1 MKVIGISMGRKN
13 ERSDIYC
20 KQALMGVEAAAKA
33 SGKDI
38 EVEFLNTV
46 TLDIGQCRGC
56 GACSKAPDGK
66 IKCWIKDDYLMVEE
80 KILDADGIIIVA
92 PVYSVGIVGQLK
104 NITDRFGAAHDR
116 ASMIDEQEKRK
127 ADGRP
132 LLDER
137 YFKDRWVSYIAVGG
151 AWTPDWTGM
160 GLPMM
165 HLFSCSQAMK
175 VVGQINANDQGRK
188 TSPFLDPPMME
199 DVFKLGENLADNLG
213 VPYDETTWFGEEGT
227 CPTCHLNLMTVDGTD
242 TVTCAVCGSKGKV
255 ELQDGKMKIIFPES
269 EVKRARNTII
279 GLNEHHAEIGEMMRI
294 CIPILMEKKEF
305 LSEKKKE
312 YMAYK
317 PVWKKTEE

>member
-1 MKVIGISMGRKN
+1 MKVLGISMGRKN
-13 ERSDIYC
+13 ERCDTYC
-20 KQALMGVEAAAKA
+20 RQALMGVEAAAKE

-38 EVEFLNTV
+38 EVEFINTV

-66 IKCWIKDDYLMVEE
+66 IKCIIKDDYLDLED
-80 KILDADGIIIVA
+80 KILTADGIIIAA

-137 YFKDRWVSYIAVGG
+137 YFKDRWCSYISVGG
-151 AWTPDWTGM
+151 AWTPDWTGL

-165 HLFSCSQAMK
+165 HLFSASQNMK

-188 TSPFLDPPMME
+188 TSPFLDPPMMD
-199 DVFKLGENLADNLG
+199 DVFKLGENLANNLG

-227 CPTCHLNLMTVDGTD
+227 CPSCHLNVMTLDGTD
-242 TVTCAVCGSKGKV
+242 TVTCTVCGSKGKLTV
-255 ELQDGKMKIIFPES
+255 EDGKASVYFPPE
-269 EVKRARNTII
+269 EVARARYTIT

-294 CIPILMEKKEF
+294 CIPIIMEKKDF
-305 LSEKKKE
+305 LDEKKKE
-312 YMAYK
+312 FAAYK
-317 PVWKKTEE
+317 PVWKD

>member
-33 SGKDI
+33 AGKDI

-46 TLDIGQCRGC
+46 TLDVQQCRGC

-66 IKCWIKDDYLMVEE
+66 IKCILKDDYLMIEE
-80 KILDADGIIIVA
+80 KILDADGIIIAA

-137 YFKDRWVSYIAVGG
+137 YFKDRWVSYICIGG

-175 VVGQINANDQGRK
+175 VVGQINA
-188 TSPFLDPPMME
+188 
-199 DVFKLGENLADNLG
+199 
-213 VPYDETTWFGEEGT
+213 
-227 CPTCHLNLMTVDGTD
+227 MT
-242 TVTCAVCGSKGKV
+242 
-255 ELQDGKMKIIFPES
+255 
-269 EVKRARNTII
+269 RAARPARSLI
-279 GLNEHHAEIGEMMRI
+279 R
-294 CIPILMEKKEF
+294 P
-305 LSEKKKE
+305 
-312 YMAYK
+312 
-317 PVWKKTEE
+317 

>member
-1 MKVIGISMGRKN
+1 MKVLGISMGRKN

-20 KQALMGVEAAAKA
+20 KQVLKGAEAAGA
-33 SGKDI
+33 DVQFI
-38 EVEFLNTV
+38 NTV

-66 IKCWIKDDYLMVEE
+66 IKCILKDDYLKVEE
-80 KILDADGIIIVA
+80 MILDADGIVIAA

-104 NITDRFGAAHDR
+104 NLLDRFGAAHDR

-137 YFKDRWVSYIAVGG
+137 YFKDRYCSYVAVGG
-151 AWTPDWTGM
+151 AWTEDWTCL

-188 TSPFLDPPMME
+188 TSPFFDEPMMK
-199 DVFKLGENLADNLG
+199 DMYDMGVNLANNIG
-213 VPYDETTWFGEEGT
+213 VPYDETTWFGKEGT
-227 CPTCHLNLMTVDGTD
+227 CPVCHLDLLLKAGGTK
-242 TVTCAVCGSKGKV
+242 VTCPVCGIHGNVTIDDGELKV
-255 ELQDGKMKIIFPES
+255 DFPPEQI
-269 EVKRARNTII
+269 KRARNTLI

-294 CIPILMEKKEF
+294 CIPKIMENKEF
-305 LSEKKKE
+305 LDEKKKE
-312 YMAYK
+312 YAAYN
-317 PVWKKTEE
+317 PQWS

>member
-1 MKVIGISMGRKN
+1 MKVLGISMGRKN

-20 KQALMGVEAAAKA
+20 KQALMGVEEAAKA

-38 EVEFLNTV
+38 EVEFINTV
-46 TLDIGQCRGC
+46 TMNIGQCRGC
-56 GACSKAPDGK
+56 GACNKAPDGK
-66 IKCWIKDDYLMVEE
+66 IKCVLPDDYLTLEE
-80 KILDADGIIIVA
+80 KVLDADGIIIAA

-104 NITDRFGAAHDR
+104 NFLDRFGAAHDR
-116 ASMIDEQEKRK
+116 ASMIDEQEQRK

-137 YFKDRWVSYIAVGG
+137 YFKDRYCSYISVGG
-151 AWTPDWTGM
+151 AWTEDWTSF

-188 TSPFLDPPMME
+188 ASPFLDPEMME
-199 DVFKLGENLADNLG
+199 RVLNMGKNLADNLG

-227 CPTCHLNLMTVDGTD
+227 CPVCHLNMLLVDGST
-242 TVTCAVCGSKGKV
+242 TVTCPVCGIHGSAAV
-255 ELQDGKMKIIFPES
+255 EDGRLKITFPHDEL
-269 EVKRARNTII
+269 KRARNTLV
-279 GLNEHHAEIGEMMRI
+279 GLGEHHAEIGEMMRI
-294 CIPILMEKKEF
+294 CIPLLQEHKDF
-305 LSEKKKE
+305 LAEKKKE

-317 PVWKKTEE
+317 PTWK

>member
-1 MKVIGISMGRKN
+1 MGRKN

-20 KQALMGVEAAAKA
+20 KQVLKGAEAAGA
-33 SGKDI
+33 DVQFI
-38 EVEFLNTV
+38 NTI
-46 TLDIGQCRGC
+46 TMNIGQCRGC

-66 IKCWIKDDYLMVEE
+66 IKCILKDDYLKLEEMV
-80 KILDADGIIIVA
+80 LDADGIIIAA

-104 NITDRFGAAHDR
+104 NFLDRFGAAHDR

-137 YFKDRWVSYIAVGG
+137 YFKDRYCSYVAVGG
-151 AWTPDWTGM
+151 AWTEDWTCM

-188 TSPFLDPPMME
+188 TSPFFDEPMMQ
-199 DVFKLGENLADNLG
+199 DMYDMGVNLAKNIG
-213 VPYDETTWFGEEGT
+213 VPYDETTWFGKEGT
-227 CPTCHLNLMTVDGTD
+227 CPVCHLDMLLKAGGTK
-242 TVTCAVCGSKGKV
+242 VTCPVCGIHGDVTIEDGELKV
-255 ELQDGKMKIIFPES
+255 DFPPEQI
-269 EVKRARNTII
+269 KRARNTIN

-294 CIPILMEKKEF
+294 CIPKIMENKEF
-305 LSEKKKE
+305 LEEKKKE
-312 YMAYK
+312 YAAYM
-317 PVWKKTEE
+317 PQWS